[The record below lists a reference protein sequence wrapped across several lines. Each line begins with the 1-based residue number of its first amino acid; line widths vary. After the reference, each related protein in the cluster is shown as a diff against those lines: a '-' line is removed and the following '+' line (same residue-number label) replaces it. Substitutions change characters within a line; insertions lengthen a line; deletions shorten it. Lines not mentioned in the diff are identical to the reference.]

1 MAPKCRF
8 AYIFLHF
15 AAKISFFIFKI
26 IAFEYNLKYNLFEKY
41 FLCGLYKKYKTAFL
55 MNCPADMR
63 LLRRIFNFI
72 KSV

>member
-26 IAFEYNLKYNLFEKY
+26 IAFKYNLKYNLFEKN
-41 FLCGLYKKYKTAFL
+41 FC
-55 MNCPADMR
+55 AD
-63 LLRRIFNFI
+63 FI
-72 KSV
+72 KNTKRLF

>member
-26 IAFEYNLKYNLFEKY
+26 IAFEYNLKYTVRE
-41 FLCGLYKKYKTAFL
+41 
-55 MNCPADMR
+55 
-63 LLRRIFNFI
+63 
-72 KSV
+72 